1 MQRLTKDTQAKP
13 SKALKTKTLKQPT
26 HASST
31 RKATNEKTL
40 VGQQDDDTCL
50 SNF

>member
-1 MQRLTKDTQAKP
+1 MQRLTKGTQAKP
-13 SKALKTKTLKQPT
+13 SKALKTKILKQPT

-31 RKATNEKTL
+31 RKATSGKTL
-40 VGQQDDDTCL
+40 AGQQDDDTCL